1 MPPEETQ
8 NLLELVDVRKSY
20 GSVEVLHGVSLALR
34 QGEVLGLIGENG
46 AGKATLMKCLN
57 GMERVS
63 SGRILYCGREYCA
76 SKAADAVK
84 VGIITI
90 PQEFNLVKDLKVY
103 ENIFLGNELRG
114 RFGLLDAAAMRSRS
128 KELLDELGAAV
139 DVDSLVDDLS
149 VAARQM
155 VEVAKALSYSAKLL
169 IMDEPT
175 TVLNHDEVQV
185 MFGVIRR
192 LKAKGTS
199 VIFISHKL
207 REVMEICDKLAV
219 LRDGELVSFS
229 GMEGLDEAELARRMV
244 GRSPSQMFTEKRLP
258 AADAEVALDVSHLSV
273 DGLLKDISFSI
284 RRGEILGFAGLVGSG
299 RTELAETIF
308 GVRHASSGSIRL
320 FGKEVKLDSPRKAL
334 DAGIAYLPEDRQG
347 TGILTGF
354 SVASNVTLSSLKR
367 YCHPLISTEEE
378 NKAAQGYVEAFH
390 IKTPGTATPLCD
402 LSGGNQQKVAIA
414 KGLDCKPSVFIFD
427 EPTRGIDIKAKSEV
441 YAFINSLLEQG
452 LACMLISSD
461 LEEVIGLCN
470 RIAVMRE
477 GTLAGE
483 VSGDEISEEAIMY
496 LASGV
501 HTPARSEEARGQDGD
516 RHV

>member
-1 MPPEETQ
+1 MPPENSQ
-8 NLLELVDVRKSY
+8 NLLELVDVHKSY
-20 GSVEVLHGVSLALR
+20 GSVEVLHGVSLAL
-34 QGEVLGLIGENG
+34 GEGDILGLIGENG
-46 AGKATLMKCLN
+46 AGKSTLMKCLN
-57 GMERVS
+57 GMEQVS
-63 SGRILYCGREYCA
+63 GGRIIYLGSPFHA
-76 SKAADAVK
+76 TTVADAVK
-84 VGIITI
+84 GGIITI

-114 RFGLLDAAAMRSRS
+114 CLGLLDVAAMRTRS

-139 DVDSLVDDLS
+139 DVDSLVEDLS

-185 MFGVIRR
+185 LFGVIRR
-192 LKAKGTS
+192 LKANGTS

-207 REVMEICDKLAV
+207 REVLEICDKVAV

-229 GMEGLDEAELARRMV
+229 GIEGLDEAELARRMV

-258 AADAEVALDVSHLSV
+258 AADAEVALEVSHLSV
-273 DGLLKDISFSI
+273 EGLLKDISFSI

-299 RTELAETIF
+299 RTELAETIY
-308 GVRHASSGSIRL
+308 GVRRANTGCIRL

-334 DAGIAYLPEDRQG
+334 DSGIAYLPEDRQG
-347 TGILTGF
+347 TGILTNF

-367 YCHPLISTEEE
+367 YCQPLISPESEI
-378 NKAAQGYVEAFH
+378 KAAQGYVEAFH
-390 IKTPGTATPLCD
+390 IKTPGTETLLCD

-441 YAFINSLLEQG
+441 YAFINSLLKQG

-461 LEEVIGLCN
+461 LEEVIGLCS

-477 GTLAGE
+477 GALAGE
-483 VSGDEISEEAIMY
+483 LAGDDISEEAIMY

-501 HTPARSEEARGQDGD
+501 HWHTS
-516 RHV
+516 H

>member
-1 MPPEETQ
+1 MPSEETQ

-46 AGKATLMKCLN
+46 AGKSTLMKCLN

-63 SGRILYCGREYCA
+63 SGRILYCGREYSA

-114 RFGLLDAAAMRSRS
+114 HFGLLDAAAMRSRS

-185 MFGVIRR
+185 LFGVIRR

-284 RRGEILGFAGLVGSG
+284 
-299 RTELAETIF
+299 
-308 GVRHASSGSIRL
+308 
-320 FGKEVKLDSPRKAL
+320 
-334 DAGIAYLPEDRQG
+334 
-347 TGILTGF
+347 
-354 SVASNVTLSSLKR
+354 
-367 YCHPLISTEEE
+367 
-378 NKAAQGYVEAFH
+378 
-390 IKTPGTATPLCD
+390 
-402 LSGGNQQKVAIA
+402 
-414 KGLDCKPSVFIFD
+414 
-427 EPTRGIDIKAKSEV
+427 
-441 YAFINSLLEQG
+441 
-452 LACMLISSD
+452 
-461 LEEVIGLCN
+461 
-470 RIAVMRE
+470 
-477 GTLAGE
+477 
-483 VSGDEISEEAIMY
+483 
-496 LASGV
+496 
-501 HTPARSEEARGQDGD
+501 
-516 RHV
+516 